1 LWSKWWPYA
10 GKAQAAFDTRS
21 WDLSPVLDTA
31 AGAGDSPRLADAW
44 TFTLAYAAA
53 VWKAWVAALLIA
65 AAASALV
72 PRRWLMSVLGRSRN
86 RGVVAG
92 GVLGT
97 VMLMCTA
104 CAAPV
109 TASLRRDGVRGSATL
124 AYLYANPVLN
134 PAVLAILAF
143 VGPWQ
148 WVTTRLLIGLVLVF
162 GFTLLIGHLTN
173 EPMDSDFDPVDGPMS
188 EAVDS
193 SSGSAMLAAFA
204 RRFALLAV
212 TLTPVYVVV
221 VFVQGWFRGWAFP
234 LAGDTTLL
242 LALAIAVVLGTLID
256 LPTAGEVPVI
266 LALSAAGL
274 GTAATGAL
282 LLTLPAISFVTM
294 ALIWRSH
301 GTRTTALAGSA
312 VAVAGLLGAATLT
325 LLTA

>member
-1 LWSKWWPYA
+1 
-10 GKAQAAFDTRS
+10 
-21 WDLSPVLDTA
+21 
-31 AGAGDSPRLADAW
+31 
-44 TFTLAYAAA
+44 
-53 VWKAWVAALLIA
+53 
-65 AAASALV
+65 
-72 PRRWLMSVLGRSRN
+72 
-86 RGVVAG
+86 VVAG

-162 GFTLLIGHLTN
+162 GFTVLIGQLTK
-173 EPMDSDFDPVDGPMS
+173 EPAYSELDPAENRLLEDAGPAS
-188 EAVDS
+188 AKAV
-193 SSGSAMLAAFA
+193 LAAFA
-204 RRFALLAV
+204 RRFSLLAV
-212 TLTPVYVVV
+212 TLTPIYILV

-234 LAGDTTLL
+234 LTGETTLL
-242 LALAIAVVLGTLID
+242 LALAVAVVLGTLID

-282 LLTLPAISFVTM
+282 LITLPAISFVTM

-325 LLTA
+325 VLTA